1 MKDQV
6 LVRDVMKTTFDTMD
20 GLCTVREALQRMQHV
35 HTKTLII
42 NKRNEHDE
50 YGIVAIGDIA
60 KLIAENRS
68 PDRVSLYELMNKPT
82 ISVHAKMNIRYAS
95 QLFLRFGLSRA
106 PVLDENEK
114 IIGMVSL
121 TDMVLKGLIHLE

>member
-1 MKDQV
+1 MKDQIF
-6 LVRDVMKTTFDTMD
+6 VRDVMKTTFDLMD

-42 NKRNEHDE
+42 EKRHEQDE
-50 YGIVAIGDIA
+50 YGIVVIGDIA
-60 KLIAENRS
+60 QLIAKNRS

-82 ISVHAKMNIRYAS
+82 VSVHADMNIRYAS

-106 PVLDENEK
+106 PVLDDQRQ